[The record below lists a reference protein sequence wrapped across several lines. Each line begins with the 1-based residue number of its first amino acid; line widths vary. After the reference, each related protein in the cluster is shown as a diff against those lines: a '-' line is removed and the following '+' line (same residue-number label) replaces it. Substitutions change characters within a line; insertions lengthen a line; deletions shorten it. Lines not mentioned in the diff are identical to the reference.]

1 MEQKNFVGLINFIFR
16 DIRRMRLILM
26 TKVDDIDSENV
37 DDGYSD
43 NSKSPIRSVIIGVFC

>member
-16 DIRRMRLILM
+16 DIRRVRLILM

-43 NSKSPIRSVIIGVFC
+43 NSK

>member
-1 MEQKNFVGLINFIFR
+1 MEQKNFVGLINFTFR

-43 NSKSPIRSVIIGVFC
+43 NNN

>member
-26 TKVDDIDSENV
+26 TKFDDNDSENV
-37 DDGYSD
+37 DDGYGD
-43 NSKSPIRSVIIGVFC
+43 NSK

>member
-16 DIRRMRLILM
+16 DIRRMRLILT
-26 TKVDDIDSENV
+26 TKVDDDDVDNDNDSENV

-43 NSKSPIRSVIIGVFC
+43 KNK

>member
-26 TKVDDIDSENV
+26 TKVDDDHVDNNNDSEYG
-37 DDGYSD
+37 DDGYGD
-43 NSKSPIRSVIIGVFC
+43 NNK

>member
-26 TKVDDIDSENV
+26 TKVDDDIVDNNNDSEYG
-37 DDGYSD
+37 DDGYGD
-43 NSKSPIRSVIIGVFC
+43 NNK